1 MHSFCGTSLRTEYNM
16 LISVLRL
23 ILSAGFIDK
32 CRQICFALHIQRQ
45 TKIADIR
52 KAHLNAFQ
60 AFKVGFNSS
69 LIKIKHRRGSFAG
82 EHGNSGVYVE
92 RAAHIQ

>member
-69 LIKIKHRRGSFAG
+69 LIKSNTAAAALPESMETAGSM
-82 EHGNSGVYVE
+82 
-92 RAAHIQ
+92 